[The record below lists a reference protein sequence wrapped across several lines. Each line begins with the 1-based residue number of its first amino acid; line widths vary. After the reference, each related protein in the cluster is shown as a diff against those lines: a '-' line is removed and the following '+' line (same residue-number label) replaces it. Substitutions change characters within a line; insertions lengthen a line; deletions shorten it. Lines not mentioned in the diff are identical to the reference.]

1 MRSVRHLIY
10 RIISFFSEV
19 NRALREI
26 NEKGMGPK

>member
-1 MRSVRHLIY
+1 MRSIG
-10 RIISFFSEV
+10 RIFGRIARFFSEV

>member
-1 MRSVRHLIY
+1 MRSIVRLFG
-10 RIISFFSEV
+10 RVFRFFADV